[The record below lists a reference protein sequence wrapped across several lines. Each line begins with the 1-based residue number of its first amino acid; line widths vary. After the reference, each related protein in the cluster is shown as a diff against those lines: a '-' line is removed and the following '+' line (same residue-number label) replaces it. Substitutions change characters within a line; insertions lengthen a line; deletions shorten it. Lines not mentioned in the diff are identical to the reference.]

1 MNEVIW
7 TKRARDNLLAIRLY
21 VGQFNP
27 AAARILADKLIEKS
41 NALANFPYRGRTV
54 PKTNLRELLTVPPYI
69 VRYRIERETIVIL
82 RIRHAAR
89 RTTKR

>member
-21 VGQFNP
+21 VWQFNP
-27 AAARILADKLIEKS
+27 AAARIVADKLIEKS
-41 NALANFPYRGRTV
+41 NALANFPYRGRAV
-54 PKTNLRELLTVPPYI
+54 AKTSLRELLTVPPYI
-69 VRYRIERETIVIL
+69 IRYRIERRSIVIL